1 MGTAGELPKK
11 ESEIQQNNH
20 KEETSTEK
28 ESKVEEKYP
37 VGLANLGSSSLLSPS
52 FSFFFPLF
60 PFSQILSFFLW
71 IRCREYLLHELH
83 SSVFGEHERVEG
95 GIERRGRE
103 GGGG

>member
-52 FSFFFPLF
+52 FSSFFPFF
-60 PFSQILSFFLW
+60 PFLKYFLFFVDSL
-71 IRCREYLLHELH
+71 
-83 SSVFGEHERVEG
+83 
-95 GIERRGRE
+95 
-103 GGGG
+103 